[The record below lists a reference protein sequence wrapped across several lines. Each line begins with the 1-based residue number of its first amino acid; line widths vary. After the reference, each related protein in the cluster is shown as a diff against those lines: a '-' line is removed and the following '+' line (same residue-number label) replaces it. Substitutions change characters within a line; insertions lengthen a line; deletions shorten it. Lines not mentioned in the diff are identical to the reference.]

1 MKRIKPL
8 LGIILVFSLAA
19 CSSEGE
25 NPVAPEPEPDP
36 GYDFSPIL
44 TDFADKTVIPTYKD
58 LAAVS
63 TELLTAVQNLKT
75 NPSAATLGT
84 ARAKWVASRTPWE
97 KSEGFLFGPVDYS
110 GYDPALDSWP
120 VNRTDLEGVLGSSD
134 PLSKTSVNNL
144 ANELKG
150 FHTIEFLLF
159 DEGGSKTI
167 DDFTPRQYD
176 YLIAATELLKDAA
189 VSLHTSWI
197 ASGENFRAQVV
208 NAGAG
213 SSTYTTQ
220 KAAVQEMVNGMIG
233 IADEVGNGKI
243 ADPFTEQD
251 TRLVE
256 SQFSFNSL
264 LDFQD
269 NMRSIQNV
277 YLGGYNVEAMGLD
290 EFIKSKNSALDQ
302 RFKAEIQA
310 AITEIGKISFP
321 FRDALATDAA
331 QITAAQQA
339 IATVQQTLEGDI
351 MSLVL
356 AEQ

>member
-1 MKRIKPL
+1 MKHIKPL
-8 LGIILVFSLAA
+8 LGIILAFSLAA
-19 CSSEGE
+19 CSSDD

-44 TDFADKTVIPTYKD
+44 TDFSDKTVIPTYKD
-58 LAAVS
+58 LANVA

-75 NPSAATLGT
+75 NPSAATLAT

-97 KSEGFLFGPVDYS
+97 KSEGFLFGPVDFS
-110 GYDPALDSWP
+110 GFDPALDSWP

-134 PLSKTSVNNL
+134 PLTKTSVNNL

-167 DDFTPRQYD
+167 EDFTPRQYD

-277 YLGGYNVEAMGLD
+277 YLGGYNVEAAGLD
-290 EFIKSKNSALDQ
+290 EFVKSKNSALDQ
-302 RFKAEIQA
+302 RFQAEIQA

>member
-8 LGIILVFSLAA
+8 LGIILALSLAA
-19 CSSEGE
+19 CNSKGAS
-25 NPVAPEPEPDP
+25 PVAPEPEP

-58 LAAVS
+58 LATVA

-75 NPSAATLGT
+75 NPSAATLAT
-84 ARAKWVASRTPWE
+84 ARAKWVASRSPWE
-97 KSEGFLFGPVDYS
+97 KSEGFLFGPVDFS
-110 GYDPALDSWP
+110 GFDPALDSWP
-120 VNRTDLEGVLGSSD
+120 VNRTDLEGVLGSGD
-134 PLSKTSVNNL
+134 PLTKTSVNNL

-150 FHTIEFLLF
+150 FHTVEFLLF

-167 DDFTPRQYD
+167 EDFTPRQYD
-176 YLIAATELLKDAA
+176 YLIAASELLKDAA
-189 VSLHTSWI
+189 TSLHTSWI

-213 SSTYTTQ
+213 SNTYTTQ

-243 ADPFTEQD
+243 ADPFTEKD

-269 NMRSIQNV
+269 NIRSIQNV
-277 YLGGYNVEAMGLD
+277 YTGGYNVEALGLD
-290 EFIKSKNSALDQ
+290 EFVKSKDSALDQ
-302 RFKAEIQA
+302 RFQAEIQT

-321 FRDALATDAA
+321 FRDALTTDGA

>member
-1 MKRIKPL
+1 MKYVKPL
-8 LGIILVFSLAA
+8 LGIILAFSLAA
-19 CSSEGE
+19 CSSKGAS
-25 NPVAPEPEPDP
+25 PVAPEPEP
-36 GYDFSPIL
+36 GYDFAPIL
-44 TDFADKTVIPTYKD
+44 IDFADKTVIPTYKD
-58 LAAVS
+58 LATVA

-75 NPSAATLGT
+75 NPSAATLAT
-84 ARAKWVASRTPWE
+84 ARAKWVASRSPWE
-97 KSEGFLFGPVDYS
+97 KSEGFLFGPVDFS
-110 GYDPALDSWP
+110 GFDPALDSWP
-120 VNRTDLEGVLGSSD
+120 VNRTDLEGVLGSGD
-134 PLSKTSVNNL
+134 PLTKTSVNNL

-159 DEGGSKTI
+159 DEGGTKTI
-167 DDFTPRQYD
+167 NDFTPRQYD
-176 YLIAATELLKDAA
+176 YLIAATELLKDVAT
-189 VSLHTSWI
+189 SLHTSWI
-197 ASGENFRAQVV
+197 ASGGNFRAQVV

-213 SSTYTTQ
+213 SNTYTTQ

-243 ADPFTEQD
+243 ADPFTEKD

-269 NMRSIQNV
+269 NIRSIQNV
-277 YLGGYNVEAMGLD
+277 YTGGYNVEAVGLD
-290 EFIKSKNSALDQ
+290 EFVKSKDPALDQ
-302 RFKAEIQA
+302 RLQSEIQA

-321 FRDALATDAA
+321 FRDALAAHGA
-331 QITAAQQA
+331 QITAAQRA

-351 MSLVL
+351 LPLVL

>member
-1 MKRIKPL
+1 MKHIKPL
-8 LGIILVFSLAA
+8 LGIILAFSLAA
-19 CSSEGE
+19 CSSDD
-25 NPVAPEPEPDP
+25 NPVAPEPDP

-44 TDFADKTVIPTYKD
+44 TDFSDKTVIPTYKN
-58 LAAVS
+58 LANVA

-75 NPSAATLGT
+75 NPSAATLAT

-97 KSEGFLFGPVDYS
+97 KSEGFLFGPVDFS
-110 GYDPALDSWP
+110 GFDPALDSWP

-134 PLSKTSVNNL
+134 PLTKTSVNNL

-159 DEGGSKTI
+159 EEGGSKTI
-167 DDFTPRQYD
+167 EDFTPRQYD

-208 NAGAG
+208 TAGAG

-277 YLGGYNVEAMGLD
+277 YLGGYNVEAAGLD
-290 EFIKSKNSALDQ
+290 EFVKSKDSALDQ
-302 RFKAEIQA
+302 RFQAEIQA

>member
-1 MKRIKPL
+1 MKHIKPL
-8 LGIILVFSLAA
+8 LGIILAFSLAA
-19 CSSEGE
+19 CSSDD

-44 TDFADKTVIPTYKD
+44 TDFSDKTVIPTYKD
-58 LAAVS
+58 LANVA

-75 NPSAATLGT
+75 NPSAATLAT

-97 KSEGFLFGPVDYS
+97 KSEGFLFGPVDFS
-110 GYDPALDSWP
+110 GFDPALDSWP

-134 PLSKTSVNNL
+134 PLTKTSVNNL

-150 FHTIEFLLF
+150 FHTIEFLIF

-167 DDFTPRQYD
+167 EDFTPRQYD

-277 YLGGYNVEAMGLD
+277 YLGGYNVEAAGLD
-290 EFIKSKNSALDQ
+290 EFVKSKDSALDQ
-302 RFKAEIQA
+302 RFQAEIQA

-351 MSLVL
+351 ISLVL

>member
-1 MKRIKPL
+1 MKHIT
-8 LGIILVFSLAA
+8 LGIILAFSLAA
-19 CSSEGE
+19 CSSDD
-25 NPVAPEPEPDP
+25 NPVAPEPEP

-44 TDFADKTVIPTYKD
+44 TDFSDKTVIPTYKD
-58 LAAVS
+58 LANVA
-63 TELLTAVQNLKT
+63 TELLTAVQNLKN
-75 NPSAATLGT
+75 NPSTATLAT

-97 KSEGFLFGPVDYS
+97 KSEGFLFGPVDFS
-110 GYDPALDSWP
+110 GFDPALDSWP

-134 PLSKTSVNNL
+134 PLTKTSVNNL

-167 DDFTPRQYD
+167 EDFTPRQYD

-243 ADPFTEQD
+243 ADPFTEKD

-277 YLGGYNVEAMGLD
+277 YLGGYNVEAVGLD
-290 EFIKSKNSALDQ
+290 EFIKSKDSALDQ
-302 RFKAEIQA
+302 RFQAEIQA

-321 FRDALATDAA
+321 FRDALTTDAA

-339 IATVQQTLEGDI
+339 IATVQQTLEGNI
-351 MSLVL
+351 MPLVL

>member
-1 MKRIKPL
+1 MKHITL
-8 LGIILVFSLAA
+8 SIILAFSLAA
-19 CSSEGE
+19 CSSDD
-25 NPVAPEPEPDP
+25 NPVAPEPEPDS

-44 TDFADKTVIPTYKD
+44 TDFSDKTVIPTYKD
-58 LAAVS
+58 LANVA

-75 NPSAATLGT
+75 NPSAATLAT

-97 KSEGFLFGPVDYS
+97 KSEGFLFGPVDFS
-110 GYDPALDSWP
+110 GFDPALDSWP

-134 PLSKTSVNNL
+134 PLTKTSVNNL

-167 DDFTPRQYD
+167 EDFTPRQYD

-277 YLGGYNVEAMGLD
+277 YLGGYNVEAAGLD
-290 EFIKSKNSALDQ
+290 EFVKSKDSALDQ
-302 RFKAEIQA
+302 RFQAEIQA

>member
-1 MKRIKPL
+1 MKHITL
-8 LGIILVFSLAA
+8 SIILALSLAA
-19 CSSEGE
+19 CSSKGAS
-25 NPVAPEPEPDP
+25 PVAPEPEPDP

-44 TDFADKTVIPTYKD
+44 TDFADKTVIPTYKH

-63 TELLTAVQNLKT
+63 TDLLTAVTNLKN
-75 NPSAATLGT
+75 NPSSATLGT
-84 ARAKWVASRTPWE
+84 ARAKWVAARTPWE
-97 KSEGFLFGPVDYS
+97 QSEGFLFGPVDFS

-120 VNRTDLEGVLGSSD
+120 VNRTDLEAVLASSD
-134 PLSKTSVNNL
+134 PLTKESVNNL

-167 DDFTPRQYD
+167 DDFTARQYD
-176 YLIAATELLKDAA
+176 YLIAATELLEDAA
-189 VSLHTSWI
+189 TELHTSWI
-197 ASGENFRAQVV
+197 ASGENFRAEVA

-213 SSTYTTQ
+213 SSAYTTE
-220 KAAVQEMVNGMIG
+220 KAAAQEMVNGMIG

-269 NMRSIQNV
+269 NMRSIRNV
-277 YLGGYNVEAMGLD
+277 YEGGYNVEAMGLD
-290 EFIKSKNSALDQ
+290 EFIKSKDPALDQ
-302 RFKAEIQA
+302 RVKAEIQA
-310 AITEIGKISFP
+310 TITEIGKISFP

-339 IATVQQTLEGDI
+339 IATLQQTLEGDV
-351 MSLVL
+351 MRLVL

>member
-1 MKRIKPL
+1 MKHIKPL
-8 LGIILVFSLAA
+8 LGIILAFSLAA
-19 CSSEGE
+19 CSSDD

-44 TDFADKTVIPTYKD
+44 TDFSDKTVIPTYKD
-58 LAAVS
+58 LANVA
-63 TELLTAVQNLKT
+63 TELLTAVQNLKI
-75 NPSAATLGT
+75 NPSAATLAT

-97 KSEGFLFGPVDYS
+97 KSEGFLFGPVDFS
-110 GYDPALDSWP
+110 GFDPALDSWP

-134 PLSKTSVNNL
+134 PLTKTSVNNL

-167 DDFTPRQYD
+167 EDFTPRQYD

-277 YLGGYNVEAMGLD
+277 YLGGYNVEAAGLD
-290 EFIKSKNSALDQ
+290 EFVKSKDSALDQ
-302 RFKAEIQA
+302 RFQAEIQA

>member
-1 MKRIKPL
+1 
-8 LGIILVFSLAA
+8 
-19 CSSEGE
+19 
-25 NPVAPEPEPDP
+25 
-36 GYDFSPIL
+36 
-44 TDFADKTVIPTYKD
+44 
-58 LAAVS
+58 
-63 TELLTAVQNLKT
+63 
-75 NPSAATLGT
+75 
-84 ARAKWVASRTPWE
+84 
-97 KSEGFLFGPVDYS
+97 GF
-110 GYDPALDSWP
+110 DPALDSWP

-134 PLSKTSVNNL
+134 PLTKTSVNNL

-167 DDFTPRQYD
+167 EDFTPRQYD

-277 YLGGYNVEAMGLD
+277 YLGGYNVEAAGLD
-290 EFIKSKNSALDQ
+290 EFVKSKDSALDQ
-302 RFKAEIQA
+302 RFQAEIQA